1 LPQSRHNE
9 IVNWEVFFGV
19 ISVAAG
25 LASLVWSAW
34 TAHLAVMSRR
44 WPQVE
49 GTIVV
54 SDLQRSKDS
63 EDGYSYRPEVS
74 YRYTV
79 DGNEI
84 VGSRIRFGLRLET
97 SWSAPAV
104 RVIQH
109 YKVGARVPV
118 RYDPNDPEECVLES
132 GINGTV
138 FAGAA
143 LAVALLMFGVF
154 WLRSSW

>member
-1 LPQSRHNE
+1 
-9 IVNWEVFFGV
+9 VNWSVFFGV

-25 LASLVWSAW
+25 IASILWSAW
-34 TAHLAVMSRR
+34 IAYLAVMSRR

-63 EDGYSYRPEVS
+63 EGGYSYRPEVS

-79 DGNEI
+79 GGKEL
-84 VGSRIRFGLRLET
+84 VGSRTRFGLLLET

-104 RVIQH
+104 RVVQR
-109 YKVGARVPV
+109 YKVGARVAV
-118 RYDPNDPEECVLES
+118 CYDPIAPEESVLES

-138 FAGAA
+138 FAG
-143 LAVALLMFGVF
+143 VALSAAFLLFGVF
-154 WLRSSW
+154 WLRSNW